1 MKQFNFKT
9 MKFKHQIST
18 SFLLLTIFMV
28 TLVSC
33 ESNFK
38 EVQKS
43 NFSEFTPSGEAD
55 SINLKYTD
63 SGKIKAILVSPRM
76 LDYAT
81 VDFPFTEFPKGI
93 NVTLFDENAKKTFVT
108 SNYAVTYKNTDIIDL
123 QGNVKITN
131 ETGQLLETEQLY
143 FDQKNEWFYTEKRYK
158 FTDPKGVS
166 FGEGIDFS
174 KDFKIINSQRISGEV
189 YQNP

>member
-1 MKQFNFKT
+1 
-9 MKFKHQIST
+9 MKFPLNSAI
-18 SFLLLTIFMV
+18 SFLTVSIILVSM
-28 TLVSC
+28 VSC

-38 EVQKS
+38 EVQRS
-43 NFSEFTPSGEAD
+43 NLSEFTPTGEAD

-63 SGKIKAILVSPRM
+63 SGKIKAILVSPKM
-76 LDYAT
+76 LDFA
-81 VDFPFTEFPKGI
+81 VADFPFTEFPNGI
-93 NVTLFDENAKKTFVT
+93 NVTLFDENVKKTFVT
-108 SNYAVTYKNTDIIDL
+108 SKYAVSYKATDIIDL
-123 QGNVKITN
+123 QGNVKISN

-174 KDFKIINSQRISGEV
+174 KDFKIINSQKISGEV
-189 YQNP
+189 FENP